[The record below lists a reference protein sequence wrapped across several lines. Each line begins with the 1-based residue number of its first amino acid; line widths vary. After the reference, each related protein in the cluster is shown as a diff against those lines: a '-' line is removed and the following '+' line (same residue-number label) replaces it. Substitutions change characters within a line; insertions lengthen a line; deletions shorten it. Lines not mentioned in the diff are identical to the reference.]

1 MMSVC
6 EVTNKERIKIVG
18 FKLILKNII
27 KLVAFVTITLVICR
41 LLTDKVMYFTEIKGT
56 SMESTIENEDLI
68 FVSRI
73 SDIDRGDIIVFDL
86 PYAQLVKRVVALPG
100 DSIYINDGKLYVNN
114 MLVEEPYIKQED
126 KMSAGHLGRYI
137 TLGEGE
143 YIVLGDNRALSV
155 DSRQFGVVK
164 EEYIVGKVVASTDV
178 LKKIAIFD
186 QLSPLGNLLIY
197 MIGIT
202 IILGI
207 MRIVV
212 ELKFK
217 D

>member
-6 EVTNKERIKIVG
+6 EVTNKERIKKVG

-126 KMSAGHLGRYI
+126 KMSA
-137 TLGEGE
+137 TQ
-143 YIVLGDNRALSV
+143 
-155 DSRQFGVVK
+155 RQT
-164 EEYIVGKVVASTDV
+164 A
-178 LKKIAIFD
+178 
-186 QLSPLGNLLIY
+186 
-197 MIGIT
+197 
-202 IILGI
+202 
-207 MRIVV
+207 
-212 ELKFK
+212 
-217 D
+217 